1 MSTKKSKP
9 PRKPKPSKKL
19 RYRAPSESKASEAI
33 TVAWTVSITTLF
45 GCNLAVLAIHYWLK
59 ADPQAQSLA
68 MLKEL
73 LLFAGA
79 IVGVVSLVLLPAV
92 YRLRSVSPPTGLA
105 VFGACLAA
113 APLLTLFLRSLQ

>member
-9 PRKPKPSKKL
+9 SKKPKSAKKL
-19 RYRAPSESKASEAI
+19 QYRPPSESKASESI

-45 GCNLAVLAIHYWLK
+45 GCNLAILAIHYWLK
-59 ADPQAQSLA
+59 SNSQAQSLT

-79 IVGVVSLVLLPAV
+79 IVGAVSLTLLPIV
-92 YRLRSVSPPTGLA
+92 YRLRSVPPPTGLA
-105 VFGACLAA
+105 IFGACLAA
-113 APLLTLFLRSLQ
+113 APILMLCLRSLQ